1 MRGRVLEQ
9 HIKLI
14 LIYLLSMCSG
24 IGSERCGEGAG
35 TAYKTDINIFTVQRI
50 QVSAVNDAGEGA
62 GTAYKTDINI
72 FTVNVFRY
80 RQ

>member
-1 MRGRVLEQ
+1 
-9 HIKLI
+9 
-14 LIYLLSMCSG
+14 MC
-24 IGSERCGEGAG
+24 ICRLMVFVTITPDAGEGNG
-35 TAYKTDINIFTVQRI
+35 TAFKTDIVNIFTVQPV
-50 QVSAVNDAGEGA
+50 QAVNEAGEGA

>member
-1 MRGRVLEQ
+1 MNDA
-9 HIKLI
+9 
-14 LIYLLSMCSG
+14 
-24 IGSERCGEGAG
+24 GEGVG

-62 GTAYKTDINI
+62 GTAYKADINI